1 MGRIY
6 EKLKTIN
13 KLYDKAE
20 NSIGTKNYDKHYL
33 ALNNYLDEF
42 GLIKRTDPKRASK
55 FLVDLQKELPTLKKP
70 ALNNVYTTF
79 NELLWKLQTGDI
91 IPISELIY
99 IKKLSFPVQVIELIN
114 TYKKSTKKKSKK
126 SSTKKKSSSEKKSS
140 TKKKFY

>member
-20 NSIGTKNYDKHYL
+20 TSIGTKNYDKHYL
-33 ALNNYLDEF
+33 ALNKYLDEY
-42 GLIKRTDPKRASK
+42 GLIKRKDPKRAKK
-55 FLVDLQKELPTLKKP
+55 FLVDLKSELPTLKKP

-79 NELLWKLQTGDI
+79 NDLLWKLQTG
-91 IPISELIY
+91 ELIPLTEIIY
-99 IKKLSFPVQVIELIN
+99 ITKLSFPVHVIELIN

-126 SSTKKKSSSEKKSS
+126 NSTKKKSSKSS
-140 TKKKFY
+140 KGTK

>member
-33 ALNNYLDEF
+33 ELNKYLDEY
-42 GLIKRTDPKRASK
+42 GLIKRTDPKRAKK
-55 FLVDLQKELPTLKKP
+55 FLVDLKSELPTLKKT

-79 NELLWKLQTGDI
+79 IDLLWKLQTG
-91 IPISELIY
+91 ELIPLTEIIY
-99 IKKLSFPVQVIELIN
+99 INKLSFPVHIIELIN

-126 SSTKKKSSSEKKSS
+126 STKKKSKQSSKS
-140 TKKKFY
+140 TK